1 MSHRSLSLLLLLLL
15 WATPVE
21 GQVRIVGRVI
31 DDLTEAPIPQAL
43 VSVMAP
49 DGSVI
54 SRTLTDGTGTFEFEV
69 RRVRGVRILARQMS
83 YADNTSPVL
92 HFDGRRFFQVEIRLD
107 PEAILLAPLEV
118 LAWSERI
125 DGALLEGFQRRLET
139 GLGVYI
145 TRDLVE
151 RRKPAMVTDLL
162 REIPGVEVS
171 GGGPGAE
178 PTVRM
183 ARAGMANCATQI
195 FVDGFLLNRR
205 FGGTAGA
212 GPMDFRIDDVVSPGS
227 VEGIE
232 VYRGLSTVPAEF
244 LNPDSECGV
253 IAIWTRRGGRFPAEG
268 LSPKAPEEGK
278 RP

>member
-1 MSHRSLSLLLLLLL
+1 MSQRSFSPLLLLLL
-15 WATPVE
+15 WATPAE

-31 DDLTEAPIPQAL
+31 DDLTEAPIPQAM
-43 VSVMAP
+43 VAVMAP

-54 SRTLTDGTGTFEFEV
+54 SRTQTDEAGAFEFEV
-69 RRVRGVRILARQMS
+69 RRVRGVRILARQLS

-92 HFDGRRFFQVEIRLD
+92 HFDGRRFFQVEVRLD
-107 PEAILLAPLEV
+107 PQAILLAPLEV
-118 LAWSERI
+118 LAWSEKL
-125 DGALLEGFQRRLET
+125 DGALLEGFQRRLQT

-162 REIPGVEVS
+162 REIPGVQVS

-195 FVDGFLLNRR
+195 FVDGFLINRR
-205 FGGTAGA
+205 AAETSGA
-212 GPMDFRIDDVVSPGS
+212 NPMDFRIDDVVSPGS

-244 LNPDSECGV
+244 LNPDAECGV
-253 IAIWTRRGGRFPAEG
+253 IAIWTRRGGRLPAEG
-268 LSPKAPEEGK
+268 WDSKAPEN
-278 RP
+278 RNHP